1 VAVGIEKIAHGL
13 GAAFLVI
20 KEKYPRHTVRYKN
33 DSPRMLHHDY
43 TPTQTSAQSRDAS
56 RATWMALLA
65 RAPLPWLETHL
76 AAQCEGDLQWLRPAE
91 TGLMMVQGRA
101 GGSGQRF
108 NLGEV
113 RVTRCVLRP
122 DAAHTGCQQVGV
134 AYVMGGSHRHAQL
147 AALADAL
154 LQEPALHAHWSSVLL
169 QDLQRMQEAQAQQ
182 KNAQAQATRVEFFTV
197 AREAGSGSDDEGD
210 S

>member
-1 VAVGIEKIAHGL
+1 MVTKG
-13 GAAFLVI
+13 
-20 KEKYPRHTVRYKN
+20 KYARNKVRSRN

-43 TPTQTSAQSRDAS
+43 TSTPTATQTPAANRP
-56 RATWMALLA
+56 TWMALLA
-65 RAPLPWLETHL
+65 RAPQSWLETHL
-76 AAQCEGDLQWLRPAE
+76 APQCGGDLQWLRPAE

-113 RVTRCVLRP
+113 SVTRCALKP
-122 DAAHTGCQQVGV
+122 DAARTGCQQVGV

-154 LQEPALHAHWSSVLL
+154 LQEPALHDHWSSVLL
-169 QDLQRMQEAQAQQ
+169 QPLQQMQQTPQH
-182 KNAQAQATRVEFFTV
+182 
-197 AREAGSGSDDEGD
+197 
-210 S
+210 